1 MCVCLRFL
9 QACGRRGLPREG
21 GGRVSLGTGGRHSRV
36 LPEGQQYI
44 RSSGLQRRVH
54 DVWCQGLRKGPCSKF
69 SHVSLCYFKDREH
82 SIRIPRDHS
91 KGWMSYCVLILTLHF
106 TGTMCSKL
114 ISRSVVFIV
123 YSLYIHD
130 IHKAHMMFRN
140 AEIKQLTKQS
150 LLS

>member
-1 MCVCLRFL
+1 MAGEVFL
-9 QACGRRGLPREG
+9 GKVEAGCHWGQEGGTPGFSLKASNIFGAQGFRDVFMTCGVKCFERGLAP
-21 GGRVSLGTGGRHSRV
+21 
-36 LPEGQQYI
+36 
-44 RSSGLQRRVH
+44 
-54 DVWCQGLRKGPCSKF
+54 KF